1 MKIEDQQVMK
11 MSLECFF
18 FLKKRDLVR
27 DEIGGKYF
35 KLKN

>member
-11 MSLECFF
+11 MSLECF